1 MDNNQLFVEYYKEWV
16 SIYKE
21 GAIRP
26 ITLSKYKMAI
36 SWLEKLVPN
45 LKLCD
50 LDRIS
55 YQKLIND
62 YAKYHERQT
71 TMDFHHQIKGS
82 ILDAVDEG
90 LILKDP
96 TRKAIIKGKT
106 PSEKKPKYL
115 NQFELHN
122 LLASLNLKDSVS
134 WDWFILLVAKTGMRF
149 SEALAL
155 TPEDFDFSKQV
166 VSINKTWDYKGQGG
180 FLPTKNKSSVRKVQ
194 LDWKTVMQF
203 SQLVKDLPSDEPIFV
218 KSNDKIYNSTVN
230 GVLFRLCKK
239 ADIPTI
245 SIHGLR
251 HTHASLLLYAG
262 VSIAS
267 VARRLGHASMT
278 TTQKTYLHIIQELE
292 NQDVDIVMRS
302 LANLS

>member
-90 LILKDP
+90 LIPKDP
-96 TRKAIIKGKT
+96 TRKGLSK
-106 PSEKKPKYL
+106 EK
-115 NQFELHN
+115 
-122 LLASLNLKDSVS
+122 
-134 WDWFILLVAKTGMRF
+134 R
-149 SEALAL
+149 
-155 TPEDFDFSKQV
+155 
-166 VSINKTWDYKGQGG
+166 
-180 FLPTKNKSSVRKVQ
+180 
-194 LDWKTVMQF
+194 
-203 SQLVKDLPSDEPIFV
+203 LVKKNRNI
-218 KSNDKIYNSTVN
+218 
-230 GVLFRLCKK
+230 
-239 ADIPTI
+239 
-245 SIHGLR
+245 
-251 HTHASLLLYAG
+251 
-262 VSIAS
+262 
-267 VARRLGHASMT
+267 
-278 TTQKTYLHIIQELE
+278 
-292 NQDVDIVMRS
+292 
-302 LANLS
+302 

>member
-90 LILKDP
+90 LIPKDP
-96 TRKAIIKGKT
+96 TRKAIIKG
-106 PSEKKPKYL
+106 
-115 NQFELHN
+115 
-122 LLASLNLKDSVS
+122 
-134 WDWFILLVAKTGMRF
+134 ILSAFRKIKAKSINEMTGMERMMA
-149 SEALAL
+149 S
-155 TPEDFDFSKQV
+155 
-166 VSINKTWDYKGQGG
+166 NGR
-180 FLPTKNKSSVRKVQ
+180 NSS
-194 LDWKTVMQF
+194 
-203 SQLVKDLPSDEPIFV
+203 
-218 KSNDKIYNSTVN
+218 
-230 GVLFRLCKK
+230 
-239 ADIPTI
+239 
-245 SIHGLR
+245 
-251 HTHASLLLYAG
+251 
-262 VSIAS
+262 
-267 VARRLGHASMT
+267 
-278 TTQKTYLHIIQELE
+278 
-292 NQDVDIVMRS
+292 
-302 LANLS
+302 

>member
-90 LILKDP
+90 LIPKDP

-122 LLASLNLKDSVS
+122 LLTSLDLKESVN

-180 FLPTKNKSSVRKVQ
+180 FLPTKN
-194 LDWKTVMQF
+194 QF
-203 SQLVKDLPSDEPIFV
+203 SQLLKDLPSDEPIFV
-218 KSNDKIYNSTVN
+218 KNNDKIYNSTVN

-267 VARRLGHASMT
+267 VAHRLGHARMS

-292 NQDVDIVMRS
+292 NTDIDKIMRALTS
-302 LANLS
+302 LNN

>member
-90 LILKDP
+90 LISKDP

-122 LLASLNLKDSVS
+122 LLTFLNLKDSIN
-134 WDWFILLVAKTGMRF
+134 WDWFILLVAKTGIYF
-149 SEALAL
+149 VGSDIE
-155 TPEDFDFSKQV
+155 
-166 VSINKTWDYKGQGG
+166 
-180 FLPTKNKSSVRKVQ
+180 
-194 LDWKTVMQF
+194 
-203 SQLVKDLPSDEPIFV
+203 LVDVGP
-218 KSNDKIYNSTVN
+218 
-230 GVLFRLCKK
+230 VLFVDKNDVPAEDYSK
-239 ADIPTI
+239 
-245 SIHGLR
+245 LR
-251 HTHASLLLYAG
+251 EMLKG
-262 VSIAS
+262 VF
-267 VARRLGHASMT
+267 
-278 TTQKTYLHIIQELE
+278 LE
-292 NQDVDIVMRS
+292 KYYDYS
-302 LANLS
+302 AE